1 MILYPTVD
9 EVIATH
15 ALLIARFGGS
25 QGIRDRGALEI
36 ALDRHPMSAESPKK
50 KMPWWWIWLLVL
62 LVPIQSFLLPPWY
75 MVVTAFAIM
84 LGALVYFAWKDS
96 SPR

>member
-1 MILYPTVD
+1 MILYPSVD

-15 ALLIARFGGS
+15 ALFVDSKIWRLPRF
-25 QGIRDRGALEI
+25 RDRGALEI

-50 KMPWWWIWLLVL
+50 KMPWWIWLLVL
-62 LVPIQSFLLPPWY
+62 LVPIPSFLLPPWY